1 MPAEPLESL
10 PTTTPP
16 RQLRSR
22 ATMERVLTAVEEL
35 LVDKPFDQITIAEI
49 AARASSSPTSIYA
62 RFTDKSGLLLA
73 AHERFK
79 HQAEKRLRA
88 QIDSGELA
96 DLAPRQ
102 IFDAFVQD
110 LVSTFRTSH
119 NLLRSVVLADSPV
132 MYERAAML
140 ITTTAQ
146 GLAEQLRPAMTVDYE
161 VGERCIAFAVR
172 AATAVMQQH
181 VIFED
186 RAFGQLQ
193 LNDNQLAAQLS
204 DLLTTT
210 TASIFSHG

>member
-1 MPAEPLESL
+1 MELAANVPSEHLRRIKIGQPATVGTDASGGQSVTGNVLAIAPAVD
-10 PTTTPP
+10 TTTNAGLVRIRVANPDHT

-102 IFDAFVQD
+102 IFDAFV
-110 LVSTFRTSH
+110 
-119 NLLRSVVLADSPV
+119 LLA
-132 MYERAAML
+132 YK
-140 ITTTAQ
+140 
-146 GLAEQLRPAMTVDYE
+146 AE
-161 VGERCIAFAVR
+161 
-172 AATAVMQQH
+172 
-181 VIFED
+181 
-186 RAFGQLQ
+186 
-193 LNDNQLAAQLS
+193 
-204 DLLTTT
+204 
-210 TASIFSHG
+210 

>member
-79 HQAEKRLRA
+79 YQAEQRY
-88 QIDSGELA
+88 ELN
-96 DLAPRQ
+96 R
-102 IFDAFVQD
+102 
-110 LVSTFRTSH
+110 FR
-119 NLLRSVVLADSPV
+119 
-132 MYERAAML
+132 
-140 ITTTAQ
+140 
-146 GLAEQLRPAMTVDYE
+146 
-161 VGERCIAFAVR
+161 
-172 AATAVMQQH
+172 
-181 VIFED
+181 
-186 RAFGQLQ
+186 
-193 LNDNQLAAQLS
+193 
-204 DLLTTT
+204 
-210 TASIFSHG
+210 